1 MTTTIN
7 VTIDENGL
15 LYKDNIQR
23 IVNRKALD
31 LVAERKKVEE
41 VASEKLKEK
50 RRSLNQDVNTGE
62 PLPIASPPES
72 SLSKVNGKTRIG
84 KDPAANRTGRGS
96 EEEAAVTWTFDYQEL
111 ETVDPEIDQDFL
123 FLGAFGNG
131 SGTGAYR
138 VSAILENPEGI
149 DTRVVQTD
157 DALTGRYIYVSEAT
171 PASRL
176 RLFSTEIPAAR
187 FNKFSIETP
196 IEMSTFT
203 IPEQP
208 SWSPPPPPPNW
219 DGDGTIIQPKPIF
232 SYGGGNFFLMSIG
245 IKQDASSDDYLGF
258 FYIRF
263 GNDANI
269 QVSLDGRTRL
279 NVINSTRELNAYSLG
294 TELYD
299 TDQISGQR
307 ADRGMAKLTY
317 DGTTGEVA
325 GYLNNSKI
333 LRISTGIIIPR
344 NSYIVDID
352 CEVFL
357 GDSGIGE
364 VPPRPKGRLK
374 LGTVVVK
381 FS

>member
-1 MTTTIN
+1 VTTTIN
-7 VTIDENGL
+7 VLIDENGL
-15 LYKDNIQR
+15 LDKANLQR
-23 IVNRKALD
+23 MANRKALD

-50 RRSLNQDVNTGE
+50 RRSLNQDVNTGQ
-62 PLPIASPPES
+62 PLPIANPPES
-72 SLSKVNGKTRIG
+72 SLSKVNNKIRIG

-171 PASRL
+171 PYSRL

-203 IPEQP
+203 IPGQP
-208 SWSPPPPPPNW
+208 PWSPPPPPPNW
-219 DGDGTIIQPKPIF
+219 DGEGTPIQPRPIF
-232 SYGGGNFFLMSIG
+232 GYGGGNFFIMSIG
-245 IKQDASSDDYLGF
+245 IKQDASSDDYLGL

-263 GNDANI
+263 DNSASIEVG
-269 QVSLDGRTRL
+269 LDGVRRPDA
-279 NVINSTRELNAYSLG
+279 INSTRELNAYSLG

-299 TDQISGQR
+299 RDQISGQR

-325 GYLNNSKI
+325 GYLNNSRI
-333 LRISTGIIIPR
+333 LRIRTGIIIPR